1 MGYWIKININSVIEI
16 FFKIQEELNQMEKL
30 TLIEGQWKLQME
42 LISEVNVDEC
52 VESQWKE
59 EGKLIQD

>member
-1 MGYWIKININSVIEI
+1 
-16 FFKIQEELNQMEKL
+16 MEKL

-42 LISEVNVDEC
+42 LISQVNVDEC